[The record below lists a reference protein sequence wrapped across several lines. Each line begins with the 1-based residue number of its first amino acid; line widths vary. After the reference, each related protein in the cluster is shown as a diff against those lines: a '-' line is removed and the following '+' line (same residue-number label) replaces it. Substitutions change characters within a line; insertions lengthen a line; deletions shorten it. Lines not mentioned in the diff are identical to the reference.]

1 MRFARVGDSD
11 WAFAANVS
19 IGRPAAVAVL
29 IFKLLNDTT
38 DSITVSNDLTGNA
51 FGLAC
56 LGAAEG
62 EASRLHRRVL
72 ISGLERLKGKIE
84 KLKAEIVRLNAITR
98 R

>member
-38 DSITVSNDLTGNA
+38 DSITVSNDLTGKFSSARLA
-51 FGLAC
+51 FADARKPFVAVLA
-56 LGAAEG
+56 
-62 EASRLHRRVL
+62 
-72 ISGLERLKGKIE
+72 
-84 KLKAEIVRLNAITR
+84 LNAAKIKSR
-98 R
+98 